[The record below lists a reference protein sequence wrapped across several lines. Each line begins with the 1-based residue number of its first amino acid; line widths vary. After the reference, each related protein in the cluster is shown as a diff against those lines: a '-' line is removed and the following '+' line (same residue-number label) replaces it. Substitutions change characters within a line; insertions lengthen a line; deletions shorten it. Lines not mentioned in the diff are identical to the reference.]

1 MIQFFRST
9 TTTRAHISNNN
20 SNKKNRAML
29 KHLVV
34 KPLLQLTPQKKDG
47 KSYLV
52 IVSEQ
57 EHNLRLFSFRHAPN
71 YVLGVFCS

>member
-1 MIQFFRST
+1 
-9 TTTRAHISNNN
+9 
-20 SNKKNRAML
+20 ML